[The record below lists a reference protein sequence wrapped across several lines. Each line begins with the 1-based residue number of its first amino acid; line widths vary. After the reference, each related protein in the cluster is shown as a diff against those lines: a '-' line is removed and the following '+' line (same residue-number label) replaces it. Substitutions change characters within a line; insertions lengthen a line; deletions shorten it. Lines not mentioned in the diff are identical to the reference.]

1 MTRLGRAIRL
11 VFIVTVPVTAKVL
24 LRGQLADLRARG
36 FDVTVISSPGPEL
49 DLVRDREGV
58 RVIGIPIAREID
70 ALADARSLAALTREL
85 RALAPDIVNASTAKA
100 GLLGMMAATAARVPA
115 RIYMLR
121 GLRLETERGAKR
133 AVLGVTERVAA
144 ACAHRVIAVS
154 HSLRERYIADG
165 YAPARKCS
173 VLGAGSSNGV
183 EISRFVRTEARV
195 TEAAALRRAHGI
207 AATAPV
213 IGFVGRPVR
222 DKGMVELL
230 DAFDAVSAT
239 RTDARLVII
248 GSGFADDAVDPAIA
262 ARLAART
269 DVVLVPRV
277 EEPAPY
283 YAMMDVLAFPSH
295 REGFPN
301 VPLEA
306 AAAGVP
312 TVGSRATG
320 VRDAVADGVTGLLF
334 DTGDARGLAAGLSRY
349 LDDPA
354 LRRAHGAEASRR
366 ATQEFSRDAVWS
378 AWRALY
384 TELAQ
389 PPNSGI

>member
-1 MTRLGRAIRL
+1 MTRPIRIA
-11 VFIVTVPVTAKVL
+11 FIVTVPVTAKVL
-24 LRGQLADLRARG
+24 LRGQLADLRSHG

-49 DLVRDREGV
+49 DVVREREGV
-58 RVIGIPIAREID
+58 RVVGIPIAREID
-70 ALADARSLAALTREL
+70 ALADARSLAQLTREL

-100 GLLGMMAATAARVPA
+100 GLLGMMAAAAARVPS
-115 RIYMLR
+115 RVYMLR

-133 AVLGVTERVAA
+133 AVLGITERIAA

-154 HSLRERYIADG
+154 TSLRERYVADG

-183 EISRFVRTEARV
+183 EIARFVRTDARV
-195 TEAAALRRAHGI
+195 AEAAALRTSLGI
-207 AATAPV
+207 AASAPV
-213 IGFVGRPVR
+213 VGFVGRPVR

-230 DAFDAVSAT
+230 DAFDTVTET
-239 RTDARLVII
+239 RPDARLVII
-248 GSGFADDAVDPAIA
+248 GSGFADDGVDPAIG
-262 ARLAART
+262 ARLAARR

-283 YAMMDVLAFPSH
+283 YAMMTVLAFPSH

-306 AAAGVP
+306 AVAGVP

-334 DTGDARGLAAGLSRY
+334 DTGDARGLATGLTRY

-354 LRRAHGAEASRR
+354 LARAHGAQAARR
-366 ATQEFSRDAVWS
+366 AAESFSREAVWR
-378 AWRALY
+378 AWRDLY

-389 PPNSGI
+389 LPPNSGI